1 MEVGQHIEEI
11 RRQGELLA
19 EAALGTDLDTLIPTT
34 PEWRMRDL
42 VRHMGDVHR
51 WARAHVAEGRL
62 KPIGKD
68 ELVEIAGALPDDA
81 GLIDWFREG
90 HARLVRTLED
100 ADPDIQCWTFLP
112 APSPLAFWARRQ
124 AHETGIH
131 RADAES
137 PGGRLTPFSTDIAVD
152 GIDELLLGFF
162 RGDGQDRPS
171 DRPTTL
177 YVRATDADAGWLAYL
192 GERSVRSD
200 GEVPSA
206 DCAVRGPASDLYLLL
221 WNRREPEGL
230 KVTGDRAVLDVWRK
244 EGQIHWSRSR

>member
-1 MEVGQHIEEI
+1 VEVAEHIEALRLE
-11 RRQGELLA
+11 GERLA
-19 EAALGTDLDTLIPTT
+19 AVAEVKDLDTPIPTT
-34 PEWRMRDL
+34 PEWCMRDL
-42 VRHMGDVHR
+42 VRHLGDVHR
-51 WARAHVAEGRL
+51 WARAHIAEGRL

-68 ELVEIAGALPDDA
+68 ELAEVAGALPDDA

-90 HARLVRTLED
+90 HARLVQTLED
-100 ADPDIQCWTFLP
+100 ADPDVRCWTFLP

-137 PGGRLTPFSTDIAVD
+137 PGGLLTPFSTDVAVD

-162 RGDGQDRPS
+162 RGDGQDGPT
-171 DRPTTL
+171 DRATTL

-200 GEVPSA
+200 QEVSSA
-206 DCAVRGPASDLYLLL
+206 DCAVRGPASDLHLLL
-221 WNRREPEGL
+221 WNRRDPEGL
-230 KVTGDRAVLDVWRK
+230 DVTGDRGVLDVWRK
-244 EGQIHWSRSR
+244 EGQIHWGRPR